1 MAVNPIIGDVLRDF
15 GMKPR
20 KPIPPC
26 SIIVYPDG
34 PSQPGVEFRC
44 ANGFVSRA
52 VGAVAEVNIPD
63 AERVC
68 AILNAHFANG
78 GA

>member
-1 MAVNPIIGDVLRDF
+1 MAVNPIIAGVLRDF
-15 GMKPR
+15 GLAR
-20 KPIPPC
+20 RPIPPC
-26 SIIVYPDG
+26 GLIVYPDG
-34 PSQPGVEFRC
+34 TDQPGVEFRC